1 VKIER
6 TVAHE
11 DAPRLTIRPI
21 TVKEAQAFVRQYHR
35 HHKPPCGCRFA
46 LAVVDAEGAWHGVAM
61 ANRPV
66 SRVLDDGLTL
76 EVSRCCTDGT
86 PNACSKLYGAV
97 RRVAQAM
104 GYRKVVTY
112 TLPEEGG
119 ASLRGAGYQQMA
131 LIKGHSWHTPTQGRN
146 RTDDHPQGDKWRWEV
161 TLKAGAA

>member
-1 VKIER
+1 
-6 TVAHE
+6 
-11 DAPRLTIRPI
+11 
-21 TVKEAQAFVRQYHR
+21 
-35 HHKPPCGCRFA
+35 
-46 LAVVDAEGAWHGVAM
+46 
-61 ANRPV
+61 V
-66 SRVLDDGLTL
+66 SRMLDDGLTL

-131 LIKGHSWHTPTQGRN
+131 LIKGGSWHTPTQGRN
-146 RTDDHPQGDKWRWEV
+146 RTDDHPLGDKWRWEV
-161 TLKAGAA
+161 TLKAGAV